1 MAATRYSKVI
11 QLLEEGKPV
20 FGSGLI
26 WNGNLDEM
34 TYFAD
39 SDYDM
44 VMIEMEHEGLS
55 FNNLRA
61 SLQFLLNRKR
71 IAAGSLQADPT
82 PVVRIPPNTREQNQW
97 VIKQAL
103 DTGVY
108 GLILPHLDTV
118 EGAMAAVRA
127 ARYPQVPGV
136 PDFAPE
142 GERGW
147 WQRIAPRYWGL
158 SPAAYYDAADIW
170 PLDPDGNLLLMGIV
184 EEPRGASNLPDILR
198 EVKGIGAIW
207 AGPGDMSVALGHK
220 GNAGH
225 PEVQEMLLRILRI
238 CQNAGVPCA
247 VGCTA
252 EEVPRR
258 LEQGFRILI
267 TAPTRTAGGLAEGR
281 RIAGR

>member
-1 MAATRYSKVI
+1 MPATTRYSKVI

-20 FGSGLI
+20 FGTGLI

-55 FNNLRA
+55 FNNLRT

-71 IAAGSLQADPT
+71 VADGGGLQADPT

-118 EGAMAAVRA
+118 EVRC
-127 ARYPQVPGV
+127 RRCVR
-136 PDFAPE
+136 
-142 GERGW
+142 RGTL
-147 WQRIAPRYWGL
+147 RFRASPTL
-158 SPAAYYDAADIW
+158 SRSAN
-170 PLDPDGNLLLMGIV
+170 G
-184 EEPRGASNLPDILR
+184 
-198 EVKGIGAIW
+198 
-207 AGPGDMSVALGHK
+207 
-220 GNAGH
+220 
-225 PEVQEMLLRILRI
+225 
-238 CQNAGVPCA
+238 
-247 VGCTA
+247 
-252 EEVPRR
+252 
-258 LEQGFRILI
+258 
-267 TAPTRTAGGLAEGR
+267 AGGSALRPAIGGCRQPSITTPPTFGR
-281 RIAGR
+281 LTPTATCC